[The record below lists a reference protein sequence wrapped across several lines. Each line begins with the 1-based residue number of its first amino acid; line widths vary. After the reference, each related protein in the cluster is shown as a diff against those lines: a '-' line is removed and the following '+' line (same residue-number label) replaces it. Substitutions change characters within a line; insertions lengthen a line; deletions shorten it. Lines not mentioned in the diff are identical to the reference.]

1 LSIWWCG
8 YLILLA
14 VFRKSVEIHS
24 SRLNKK
30 DMEYQSEIKIRGYH
44 ADFYGHVNNARFL
57 EFFEEGR
64 WAKLE
69 NVLDLRQLVKK
80 GFVFLVVNI
89 NVNYRRAVA
98 VGETVLVGTEIDR
111 INNKSVAL
119 RQEIVFKENKE
130 VAADAIVT
138 FVIMDSSGKAA
149 PMEGELLEEIRKLE

>member
-1 LSIWWCG
+1 
-8 YLILLA
+8 
-14 VFRKSVEIHS
+14 
-24 SRLNKK
+24 
-30 DMEYQSEIKIRGYH
+30 MEYQSEIKIRGYH

>member
-1 LSIWWCG
+1 
-8 YLILLA
+8 
-14 VFRKSVEIHS
+14 
-24 SRLNKK
+24 
-30 DMEYQSEIKIRGYH
+30 MEYLSEIKIRGYH

-80 GFVFLVVNI
+80 GLVFLVVNI

-98 VGETVLVGTEIDR
+98 VGETVLVGTAVER
-111 INNKSVAL
+111 IGNKSVAL
-119 RQEIVFKENKE
+119 KQEIVFKETKE

-138 FVIMDSSGKAA
+138 FVIQDAGGKAVLV
-149 PMEGELLEEIRKLE
+149 EGELLQEIRKLE

>member
-1 LSIWWCG
+1 
-8 YLILLA
+8 
-14 VFRKSVEIHS
+14 
-24 SRLNKK
+24 
-30 DMEYQSEIKIRGYH
+30 MEYLSEIKIRGYH

-80 GFVFLVVNI
+80 GLVFLVVNI

-98 VGETVLVGTEIDR
+98 VGETVLMGTAVER
-111 INNKSVAL
+111 IGNKSVAL
-119 RQEIVFKENKE
+119 KQEIVFRETKE

-138 FVIMDSSGKAA
+138 FVIQDAGGKAVLV
-149 PMEGELLEEIRKLE
+149 EGELLQEIRKLE